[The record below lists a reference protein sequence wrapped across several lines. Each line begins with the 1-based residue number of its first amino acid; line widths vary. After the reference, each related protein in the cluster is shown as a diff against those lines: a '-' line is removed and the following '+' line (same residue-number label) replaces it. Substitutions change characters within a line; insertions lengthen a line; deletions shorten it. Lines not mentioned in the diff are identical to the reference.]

1 MGPQVRSI
9 SHFGVCKFAYIQMP
23 NAACTKFQA
32 APRCVAYRTLG
43 FASFAF
49 SFAQSYHKVR
59 AERSLHLQS
68 WTVAPPLHSPQK
80 QSPPCY
86 ESCIPRYLSLLNES
100 GSFLF
105 LPTSTLRKQAGFWGK
120 YCNVHTRTQANTRLK
135 RTHDTC
141 FFLRA
146 FDQPVSFPIQVL
158 LASILQNFAGCVS
171 AQENHFP
178 SQRGPAT
185 AT

>member
-1 MGPQVRSI
+1 
-9 SHFGVCKFAYIQMP
+9 MP
-23 NAACTKFQA
+23 NAACS
-32 APRCVAYRTLG
+32 PLS
-43 FASFAF
+43 SFAF

-171 AQENHFP
+171 ARKKPFSLHNENRP
-178 SQRGPAT
+178 PAF
-185 AT
+185 